1 MHLSIEEETVKT
13 IRLTWLP
20 TAALVAMLLCTS
32 SAGYSTAV
40 ASPDVP
46 SGQLAGPIG
55 TPQDIARFTAA
66 LEKKGFAVQN
76 GQLARM
82 DFVSL
87 CCSGQI
93 PNCECNNAGAP
104 YKMVQVPDA
113 PGQAPTGFPLLFR
126 LAANEAIIIV
136 GRTPPP
142 TSYFSVQPFLA
153 WRWDERQQTWVEL
166 LAPLGDTVNNLTI
179 RTSGPASDPF
189 DKDTILILT
198 ADRGVDQRVQAA
210 ARQAGYPASILN
222 TLVVP
227 SSLTRLG
234 NEENTDIFNFT
245 QRMFRPKPG
254 YEDAFNKYLD
264 APQVALR
271 VTLAGATPDPF
282 PVPQLRVRG
291 TGRTE
296 MDLMPAVEALRQAI
310 LARHSSVPR
319 EEQTT
324 QVWLTDGYDGLQRGI
339 DEWGPSRDTV
349 YLRTV
354 PEFRLGPNDFVIVY
368 GANHEATGKATYS
381 NASVYAGHD
390 IYGEDLLL
398 GLVSE
403 QSGNFRGSARDYLA
417 DAPDTLYAW
426 KFARDCREEAHCTP
440 ITTTCARLDLNN
452 PPDMWMGFRA
462 YLEPSTAVGPAFTEI
477 VYDRAIVFRGQ

>member
-1 MHLSIEEETVKT
+1 M
-13 IRLTWLP
+13 RLTWLP
-20 TAALVAMLLCTS
+20 TAVLVAILLCTS
-32 SAGYSTAV
+32 SAGNSTAV
-40 ASPDVP
+40 APPHVP
-46 SGQLAGPIG
+46 SGQFARPVGP
-55 TPQDIARFTAA
+55 PQDIARFRAA

-93 PNCECNNAGAP
+93 PTCECNNAGAP
-104 YKMVQVPDA
+104 YKMVHVPDA
-113 PGQAPTGFPLLFR
+113 PGQAETGSPLLFR

-142 TSYFSVQPFLA
+142 MSYFSAQSFLA
-153 WRWDERQQTWVEL
+153 WRWDERQRTWVEL

-189 DKDTILILT
+189 DKDTIIILT

-234 NEENTDIFNFT
+234 NDENTDIFNFT

-254 YEDAFNKYLD
+254 YEEAFKKYLD

-271 VTLAGATPDPF
+271 VTLAGAVPDPY
-282 PVPQLRVRG
+282 PAPPLRVRG

-296 MDLMPAVEALRQAI
+296 MDLMPAVESLREAI
-310 LARHSSVPR
+310 LAHHSSVPR
-319 EEQTT
+319 PEEQTT

-339 DEWGPSRDTV
+339 DQWGPSRDTV
-349 YLRTV
+349 YLRTI
-354 PEFRLGPNDFVIVY
+354 PEFRLGPDDFVIVY

-381 NASVYAGHD
+381 NAGVYAGRD
-390 IYGEDLLL
+390 TAGKELLL
-398 GLVSE
+398 GIVSE

-426 KFARDCREEAHCTP
+426 KYALDCRGEAHCTP
-440 ITTTCARLDLNN
+440 ITTTCERLDLLGN

-462 YLEPSTAVGPAFTEI
+462 YLEPSTAVGPAFTEVI
-477 VYDRAIVFRGQ
+477 YDRAIVFRGR